1 MKIFKPY
8 NSNQSINSQI
18 YDVVKTDLCGG
29 INNGIDSLKE
39 KINTL
44 EESLYDL
51 EQSLCDLDHKNV
63 DLSISIKHLQ
73 IKDQNFEAGIS
84 SLNKKSELLFKQL
97 NNMNKMFYSYISE
110 QLYNI
115 EKLRLEVK
123 RENLFHAIEEEI
135 TEKRIMWIVSLPWYK
150 KITRKQQI
158 KLITKLKEI
167 HDEIYKKYDFKIK
180 MIDLEIKNHTREKYF
195 AKLEN
200 TLKTIKGEK

>member
-8 NSNQSINSQI
+8 NSNQNINSQI

-29 INNGIDSLKE
+29 INNGIDSVKE

-84 SLNKKSELLFKQL
+84 SLNKK
-97 NNMNKMFYSYISE
+97 
-110 QLYNI
+110 
-115 EKLRLEVK
+115 
-123 RENLFHAIEEEI
+123 
-135 TEKRIMWIVSLPWYK
+135 
-150 KITRKQQI
+150 
-158 KLITKLKEI
+158 
-167 HDEIYKKYDFKIK
+167 
-180 MIDLEIKNHTREKYF
+180 
-195 AKLEN
+195 
-200 TLKTIKGEK
+200 